1 MAASWRAL
9 VVFAAVGCAPDE
21 AERALNARRVE
32 AEQIEAQNAELRA
45 DLARARASGAALSA
59 FEADRAKLEA
69 QRAKFVAG
77 WEMILA
83 RQRLPVMMLDRLST
97 ILSPFKAGR
106 DDKTF
111 WNDDWNRSWDPRG
124 ISVKSFT
131 ARARE
136 VRITGYARAAA
147 DVAEFKH
154 RLTTSELFAGVQ
166 PNSREASSL
175 PTRGEAVRFAFD
187 ALARYPAPAP
197 ESAAVTAPPSA
208 EVTGLVAQGSESSN
222 PDDRLAS
229 ARKEAARL
237 HDALAHEQARARSA
251 VVELAALKAEREAL
265 SEAALGG
272 FATDEEAAS
281 FLETTRAMAEAAGL
295 RVRQFERG
303 RPHEMAKFVSFSVT
317 MTTAGTLRELGTL
330 YHSLAKL
337 PQDVH
342 LGDISLKFGDGG
354 EDFENSPVVASYSV
368 SAFALRPPP
377 TVGPSPQSLP

>member
-45 DLARARASGAALSA
+45 DLVLARASGASLS
-59 FEADRAKLEA
+59 RAKLEA
-69 QRAKFVAG
+69 LRD
-77 WEMILA
+77 ESLA
-83 RQRLPVMMLDRLST
+83 RQWLPVMMLDRLST
-97 ILSPFKAGR
+97 ILSRFKTVG

-111 WNDDWNRSWDPRG
+111 WNDDWNGRWDPRG
-124 ISVKSFT
+124 ISVQRFT

-136 VRITGYARAAA
+136 VRIIGYARAAA

-154 RLTTSELFAGVQ
+154 RLTTSELFAGVRL
-166 PNSREASSL
+166 NIREASSL

-187 ALARYPAPAP
+187 ALAPYPAQAP
-197 ESAAVTAPPSA
+197 ERACVTAPPA
-208 EVTGLVAQGSESSN
+208 TEVAGLAAQGSESSN
-222 PDDRLAS
+222 PDERLAS

-237 HDALAHEQARARSA
+237 HDALAHEQARVRNA
-251 VVELAALKAEREAL
+251 VVELAALKEEREAL

-272 FATDEEAAS
+272 FATDDEAAS